1 MCIQGLEYDTK
12 QDVGTHTQAPTQFL
26 PKHCND
32 RNQDSHSQP
41 ERGSFNAK
49 CGEHNLVHKEKHQ
62 NAGGDGDDDDGDG
75 NNGDDDDGDDHH
87 ECGETVKKTC
97 CAAVDNDRPGID
109 CFYTYEYMEEETP
122 EVGKTKTGK

>member
-1 MCIQGLEYDTK
+1 MTDFFSTGTAPGARDKYEVCPDT
-12 QDVGTHTQAPTQFL
+12 QTPTQFL

-62 NAGGDGDDDDGDG
+62 NAGGDGDDDGDG
-75 NNGDDDDGDDHH
+75 NNGDDDHH